1 MFRGLRRKVAELSR
15 SDCPRFKARGVNGSS
30 SHAVCDAVAMLNNLS
45 IVICTLSIFPANW
58 SLSAYHQGVSL
69 GLHSARSAVFTTV
82 RSNGSSPR
90 ALARFSLGRRPL
102 KSICPLLANGEPKP
116 EPAPAGDST

>member
-45 IVICTLSIFPANW
+45 IVICTLSILPAK
-58 SLSAYHQGVSL
+58 LQFVELY
-69 GLHSARSAVFTTV
+69 
-82 RSNGSSPR
+82 
-90 ALARFSLGRRPL
+90 
-102 KSICPLLANGEPKP
+102 GEPK
-116 EPAPAGDST
+116 GSGI

>member
-45 IVICTLSIFPANW
+45 IVTFNSYIN
-58 SLSAYHQGVSL
+58 
-69 GLHSARSAVFTTV
+69 
-82 RSNGSSPR
+82 
-90 ALARFSLGRRPL
+90 
-102 KSICPLLANGEPKP
+102 KLLFF
-116 EPAPAGDST
+116 